1 MAMFADMAAGHRHR
15 PAPWEFPAQSGR
27 NAGIPALARSLRI
40 TSCERPADAVQRRAD
55 RRKADMKTHHRG
67 QRKWT
72 WAVLVRVENPAVLI
86 DPLGEVR
93 QDQYRVMRLRL
104 AQEPGV
110 LVVL

>member
-1 MAMFADMAAGHRHR
+1 
-15 PAPWEFPAQSGR
+15 
-27 NAGIPALARSLRI
+27 
-40 TSCERPADAVQRRAD
+40 
-55 RRKADMKTHHRG
+55 MKTHHRG